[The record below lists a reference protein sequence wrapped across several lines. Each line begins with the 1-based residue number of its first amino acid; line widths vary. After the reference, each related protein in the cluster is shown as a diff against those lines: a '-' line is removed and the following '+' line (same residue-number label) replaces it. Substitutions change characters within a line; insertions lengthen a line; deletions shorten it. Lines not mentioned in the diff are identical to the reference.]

1 MDGLIGKKLGMTSV
15 FTEVGDNVA
24 CTVVQVEPNVITCI
38 KTEDEVGYNA
48 IQLAAHDKK
57 EKHTTR
63 SMMGHF
69 KKASTEPKRD
79 VAEFR
84 DFFIEKKLGD
94 EIRLEEVFEE
104 GDKVSAIG
112 NSKGK
117 GFQGVV
123 KRYGFHGVGDATH
136 GQHNRQR
143 APGSIG
149 AASYPAKV
157 VKGMK
162 MGGRTGGKRVKMQNL
177 EVLKILEEKNLIL
190 LKGAIPG
197 HKGAIVIIEK
207 S

>member
-1 MDGLIGKKLGMTSV
+1 VDGLIGKKIGMTSV

-24 CTVVQVEPNVITCI
+24 CTVVQVEPNVITSV

-48 IQLAAHDKK
+48 LQLAAHDKK

-69 KKASTEPKRD
+69 QKASTDPKRD
-79 VAEFR
+79 VVEFR
-84 DFFIEKKLGD
+84 DFFIDKKLG
-94 EIRLEEVFEE
+94 ETIRLEEVFEE
-104 GDKVSAIG
+104 GDKVSAIA

-207 S
+207 

>member
-1 MDGLIGKKLGMTSV
+1 VDGLIGKKLGMTSV

-24 CTVVQVEPNVITCI
+24 CTVVQVEPNVITCV
-38 KTEDEVGYNA
+38 KTEDEAGYNA
-48 IQLAAHDKK
+48 LQLAAHDKK

-63 SMMGHF
+63 SMLGHF
-69 KKASTEPKRD
+69 KKASTEPKRN
-79 VAEFR
+79 VVEFR
-84 DFFIEKKLGD
+84 DFFIEKKLGE

-123 KRYGFHGVGDATH
+123 KRHGFHGVGDATH

-162 MGGRTGGKRVKMQNL
+162 MGGRTGGKRVKIRNL

>member
-1 MDGLIGKKLGMTSV
+1 MTSV

-24 CTVVQVEPNVITCI
+24 CTVVQVEPNVITSV

-48 IQLAAHDKK
+48 LQLAAHDKK

-69 KKASTEPKRD
+69 QKASTDPKRD
-79 VAEFR
+79 VVEFR
-84 DFFIEKKLGD
+84 DFFIDKKLG
-94 EIRLEEVFEE
+94 ETIRLEEVFEE

-123 KRYGFHGVGDATH
+123 KRHGFHGVGDATH

-207 S
+207 

>member
-1 MDGLIGKKLGMTSV
+1 LDGLIGKKLGMTSV

-24 CTVVQVEPNVITCI
+24 CTVVQVEPNVITCV
-38 KTEDEVGYNA
+38 KTEDEAGYNA
-48 IQLAAHDKK
+48 LQLAAHDKK

-63 SMMGHF
+63 SMLGHF

-79 VAEFR
+79 VVEFR

-123 KRYGFHGVGDATH
+123 KRHGFHGVGDATH

-162 MGGRTGGKRVKMQNL
+162 MGGRTGGKRVKMRNL
-177 EVLKILEEKNLIL
+177 KVLKILEEKNLIL